1 MLLLLGVLEVFE
13 EVRVED
19 RGANL
24 VVARGP
30 LAEVDGAATVGAE
43 GDVGV
48 GGEDGLFAD
57 GAGDGFG
64 HGDYPI
70 STLIRK
76 GSIRVGIGTYQALRY
91 ARTCDQS
98 R

>member
-1 MLLLLGVLEVFE
+1 MGVLKVFE
-13 EVRVED
+13 QVGVED

-57 GAGDGFG
+57 GAGHLFNNRADNGGRRDG
-64 HGDYPI
+64 
-70 STLIRK
+70 
-76 GSIRVGIGTYQALRY
+76 
-91 ARTCDQS
+91 
-98 R
+98 